1 MTKTIAGL
9 IMAGITFALNWYLQ
23 ATSPIHDGNN
33 ISSARPPSSEYS
45 DANYPQVPTYDETGA
60 IFFNSAATGANDGTS
75 WADGYTD
82 ELTALNALCASPA
95 GTMLTCRGT
104 FNLGNG
110 IALNHLGGQGAQ
122 GSEYVFRADPVNGC
136 DIISTNATGEGGIEY
151 SNKTRWITYGFNIT
165 GGGRIFS
172 YFPGGTSSGG
182 CTYMTY
188 RHITGAMSI
197 GGDNVGWLHMDTGA
211 ADYIGAFNCAVVGAG
226 QTGFSTNTAV
236 IFLSRVVHW
245 RIQNCEMSNSLT
257 GFYYKHFEAATYV
270 QGAGVFKDN
279 YIYDCSG
286 NGGNDWAMHIA
297 CKGCTF
303 ENNIVV
309 GRTQFAADGGG
320 DDGADD
326 NVFTHNTLKGVVDLS
341 ELSGGALGNNLAD
354 NIIDGNL
361 LILPDQGVIASTN
374 ILNYNLYS
382 GTIRYQQRAAETL
395 AQWQADSVPAGQ
407 DVNSLA
413 GTPTYTGGA
422 NPTTIAGFAL
432 SGGTGV
438 NAASDGTDMGAD
450 VTTVGA
456 AA

>member
-1 MTKTIAGL
+1 MT
-9 IMAGITFALNWYLQ
+9 GITFALNWYLQ

-33 ISSARPPSSEYS
+33 ISSARPPSTEYF
-45 DANYPQVPTYDETGA
+45 DADYPLTPAYDETNA
-60 IFFNSAATGANDGTS
+60 IFFNSDAVGANDGS
-75 WADGYTD
+75 SYENGYTS
-82 ELTALNALCASPA
+82 ETAALTALNGRAVGQRRLYA
-95 GTMLTCRGT
+95 RGT
-104 FNLGNG
+104 FDIGSTQ
-110 IALNHLGGQGAQ
+110 IALSGLGGVGASGQ
-122 GSEYVFRADPVNGC
+122 EFIFQADPVNGC
-136 DIISTNATGEGGIEY
+136 NIVSSNPIGEGGIEFGGQAH
-151 SNKTRWITYGFNIT
+151 WIIDGFNIT

-172 YFPGGTSSGG
+172 YFPGGTSVGG
-182 CTYMTY
+182 CDHMTF
-188 RHITGAMSI
+188 RNITGTMSI

-211 ADYIGAFNCAVVGAG
+211 ADYIGAFNCAVVGVG

-245 RIQNCEMSNSLT
+245 RVQNCEMSNSLT

-270 QGAGVFKDN
+270 PGAGVFKDN

-286 NGGNDWAMHIA
+286 NGGNDWAMHLA

-395 AQWQADSVPAGQ
+395 AQWQVDSVPANQ
-407 DVNSLA
+407 DNNSLA